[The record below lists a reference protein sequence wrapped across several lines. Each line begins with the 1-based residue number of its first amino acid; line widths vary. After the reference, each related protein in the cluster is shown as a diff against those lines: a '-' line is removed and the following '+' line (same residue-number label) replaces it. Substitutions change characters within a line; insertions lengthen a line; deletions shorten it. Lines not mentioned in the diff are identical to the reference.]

1 VRAPQRQLA
10 CASGGVV
17 CVRRGA
23 LCLLIFVRV
32 CVLFQRDCLQ
42 PVATAS
48 LGSSSSPIPAPFTSR
63 RLYSYDRAA
72 VLMRLLR
79 TGQYA
84 RILQPEDRIS
94 AAAAPAARVA
104 STVPRDPTCRGVQTN
119 GIVCVGGAVA
129 ARSGLMIEL
138 VGAQVPGVA
147 RCGGPARP
155 ATVVAAA
162 AGKHERS
169 CVQNAVANLEACV
182 LPTAAASNRSCS
194 AIC

>member
-1 VRAPQRQLA
+1 
-10 CASGGVV
+10 
-17 CVRRGA
+17 
-23 LCLLIFVRV
+23 
-32 CVLFQRDCLQ
+32 VLFQRDCLQ

-84 RILQPEDRIS
+84 RILQPEDQIS

-104 STVPRDPTCRGVQTN
+104 STVQVPRDPTCRGVRTN
-119 GIVCVGGAVA
+119 GIVCVGGAVS
-129 ARSGLMIEL
+129 ARWWLIIEL

-155 ATVVAAA
+155 AAVVAAA

-169 CVQNAVANLEACV
+169 CVQNAVANLEACA

-194 AIC
+194 AIF